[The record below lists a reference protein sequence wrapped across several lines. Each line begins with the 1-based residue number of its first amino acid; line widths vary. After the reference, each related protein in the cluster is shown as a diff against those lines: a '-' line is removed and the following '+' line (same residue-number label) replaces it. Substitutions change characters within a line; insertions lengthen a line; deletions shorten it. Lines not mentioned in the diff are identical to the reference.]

1 MRVEFKYTC
10 NASTCKSVAVLMSVV
25 SKGWKAEQSTSTL
38 SLLIKSSLGIADV
51 ICWQKSFS
59 HTLAQQSR
67 CNYFESSRH
76 QYIKGGLVSNAYNT
90 IEATCISLSRGD
102 AQRRRMLPPGEWERD
117 SHTRKARGARSSS
130 LGGQYSTRLDRPNRC
145 STPEQRASNA
155 TRRASFWTE
164 HFFLFRTVDSRHRC
178 RLPLILLRE
187 CDRDWAKFV
196 WTKVSFRL
204 VGKEKLAYLAT
215 FLMQFF
221 VGLTIRK
228 YFVSLV
234 YFEWLCNWLLF
245 YLKLLNHKYSW
256 PKLKSIFKE
265 TASFKYVNVNF
276 VLKFDNV
283 LIEKIISSKIL

>member
-1 MRVEFKYTC
+1 M
-10 NASTCKSVAVLMSVV
+10 
-25 SKGWKAEQSTSTL
+25 
-38 SLLIKSSLGIADV
+38 
-51 ICWQKSFS
+51 
-59 HTLAQQSR
+59 
-67 CNYFESSRH
+67 
-76 QYIKGGLVSNAYNT
+76 
-90 IEATCISLSRGD
+90 
-102 AQRRRMLPPGEWERD
+102 
-117 SHTRKARGARSSS
+117 
-130 LGGQYSTRLDRPNRC
+130 
-145 STPEQRASNA
+145 
-155 TRRASFWTE
+155 
-164 HFFLFRTVDSRHRC
+164 
-178 RLPLILLRE
+178 
-187 CDRDWAKFV
+187 
-196 WTKVSFRL
+196 SFRL